1 MSFSLYSHNSLCG
14 VKFAAL
20 MTRTV
25 KIGVECPNPDCDGEF
40 VFGEATIVLN
50 ASAK

>member
-25 KIGVECPNPDCDGEF
+25 KIGVECPNPVTVNSFSERQQ
-40 VFGEATIVLN
+40 
-50 ASAK
+50 